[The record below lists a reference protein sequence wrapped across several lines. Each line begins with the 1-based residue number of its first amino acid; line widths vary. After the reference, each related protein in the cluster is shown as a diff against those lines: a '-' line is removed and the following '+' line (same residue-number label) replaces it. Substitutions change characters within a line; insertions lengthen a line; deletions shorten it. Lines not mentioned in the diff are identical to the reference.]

1 MSENKKI
8 FIFNGYL
15 FVLIKLLLFI
25 LFSIM
30 QNYDNNMNFFEQVWD
45 HCYLF
50 DFL

>member
-45 HCYLF
+45 NCYLF